1 MRQTLATL
9 ATLACARAWPALD
22 EALAAYP
29 GKHAAAVAKLE
40 KGQGAKVVLVGAH
53 HGLGNREHALLSSF
67 GLALA
72 TDAALFV
79 DWGAGQ
85 KCAGPR
91 RQLRRKRSVCTA
103 GSLDASYASP
113 GFAWTRL
120 AMAGGR
126 PRVKGTPGDAGSSPL
141 DRARTAASSP
151 RNDWAPDALV
161 DFHTVLHGLEL
172 PL

>member
-40 KGQGAKVVLVGAH
+40 KGQDAKVVLVGAH

-67 GLALA
+67 ALALA

-79 DWGAGQ
+79 D
-85 KCAGPR
+85 
-91 RQLRRKRSVCTA
+91 LRRSRGQRAAASACTCA
-103 GSLDASYASP
+103 
-113 GFAWTRL
+113 R
-120 AMAGGR
+120 
-126 PRVKGTPGDAGSSPL
+126 
-141 DRARTAASSP
+141 RARTGAPATCGPASDKRSRRMRAACLSGP
-151 RNDWAPDALV
+151 TATRR
-161 DFHTVLHGLEL
+161 G
-172 PL
+172 